1 MRLVEA
7 TDQEFLNDLYRDSR
21 ADLADMPMPL
31 SVVQQMIKMQ
41 QMSQAQG
48 IQSAYPKAQSW
59 LILMHADSV
68 GRIVVDVGESTIR
81 LIDIAVMNGWRQ
93 RGIATQ
99 ILHGLQVLASAES
112 KSMCLAVQCN
122 NLGARRIYQRAGFT
136 VCGSDGLFDQM
147 TWDPNDLP
155 R

>member
-1 MRLVEA
+1 MET

-21 ADLADMPMPL
+21 ADLADMPMPP

-48 IQSAYPKAQSW
+48 IQSAYPKALSW
-59 LILMHADSV
+59 LILRHADSV

-81 LIDIAVMNGWRQ
+81 LIDIAVMSGWRQ

-136 VCGSDGLFDQM
+136 VCSSDGLFDQM
-147 TWDPNDLP
+147 TWNPNDLP